1 MPGFDC
7 DRFID
12 DAFGAHAA
20 LVAATH
26 EVVRAPLVRLVELA
40 ARTVEQGGKI
50 LVFGNGGSAGVAEQ
64 LASAL
69 IVRLRD
75 TRAPI
80 AALALASNSAA
91 LTAIGS
97 ALGFDQ
103 LFVRQ
108 IRALGRRGDLAVGL
122 CAAERSSNVTLGLE
136 AARNVGLVPAA
147 FTGSDGGD
155 LAGIADPLLMVPSDD
170 GVRIQEMHMTIGQVF
185 CAALERR
192 LGLVQDSA

>member
-20 LVAATH
+20 LVAATR
-26 EVVRAPLVRLVELA
+26 EAVRAPLARLVELA
-40 ARTVEQGGKI
+40 ARAVEQGGKI
-50 LVFGNGGSAGVAEQ
+50 LFFGNGVSAGVAQQ
-64 LASAL
+64 LAAAL
-69 IVRLRD
+69 TVRQRES
-75 TRAPI
+75 RAPI
-80 AALALASNSAA
+80 AALALSSNSAT
-91 LTAIGS
+91 LTAIGN

-122 CAAERSSNVTLGLE
+122 CAAERSTNVTLGLE

-170 GVRIQEMHMTIGQVF
+170 GARILEMHVTIGQIF

-192 LGLVQDSA
+192 LGLVRDPA